1 MEIASLADLVHE
13 TSQRHG
19 AFEALAPPHDWWDRY
34 AAYMDSRQG
43 ESSPD
48 EVSAAARRYMAEA
61 KGIAVARD
69 RGNDGSS
76 TDYDLVGGGKGL
88 LRDCL
93 LDQLARQRDVARER
107 TVEIAFL
114 EPGAEAYSFTF
125 G

>member
-1 MEIASLADLVHE
+1 VGQVRRVHGLSPGRELSGRSLRGRQTLHGRG
-13 TSQRHG
+13 QRHRG
-19 AFEALAPPHDWWDRY
+19 STR
-34 AAYMDSRQG
+34 
-43 ESSPD
+43 
-48 EVSAAARRYMAEA
+48 
-61 KGIAVARD
+61 